1 MPKKKQAPVPN
12 AAERVI
18 LMWLSNGGAPIYCW
32 RVSARGTIGTGKY
45 ARQAYRPV
53 RYVIRLRKFD
63 GMPMSAPDPAQPFT
77 RGRRDKQAA
86 AADGAQWG
94 LPMCESI
101 GSLKPDDAINVAE
114 SIVNRA
120 CELTGANPE
129 SVDIVEAAR
138 RSREEER

>member
-1 MPKKKQAPVPN
+1 MLKKKQAPIPN
-12 AAERVI
+12 DAERVI

-32 RVSARGTIGTGKY
+32 RVSARGAIGVGKY

-77 RGRRDKQAA
+77 LGRRDKQAA
-86 AADGAQWG
+86 AADGAKWC

-101 GSLKPDDAINVAE
+101 GALKPADAIRIAE

-120 CELTGANPE
+120 CELTGADPE
-129 SVDIVEAAR
+129 SVDIAKAAR